1 MVRPNTPRHYHSVKL
16 QLKHQTN
23 LNLWRFIKLLND
35 QQLPMILN
43 SYILQQTD
51 TWVFV
56 LDSNFYHLFDK
67 QWFIDALSWI
77 FLYFFY
83 IFYYF
88 TANLFKFQLY
98 ILCFW
103 LRFLF
108 IPLFHLIVTG
118 KFRHL
123 PVVENGEV
131 IALLDIT
138 KCLYDAIS
146 RMEKAAEQG
155 SAIAAAVEGV
165 ERQWGSNF
173 SGG

>member
-1 MVRPNTPRHYHSVKL
+1 M
-16 QLKHQTN
+16 
-23 LNLWRFIKLLND
+23 LWTLITCSLVGKCTL
-35 QQLPMILN
+35 ILW
-43 SYILQQTD
+43 L
-51 TWVFV
+51 FV
-56 LDSNFYHLFDK
+56 LWS
-67 QWFIDALSWI
+67 
-77 FLYFFY
+77 
-83 IFYYF
+83 
-88 TANLFKFQLY
+88 
-98 ILCFW
+98 
-103 LRFLF
+103 
-108 IPLFHLIVTG
+108 TG

-173 SGG
+173 SG